1 MRSFQNTHPPPNFE
15 GIHEVT
21 NWFVKPSPQGTCSAG
36 VYGCQLGEERSVLEV
51 SVSPAPFVC
60 ILPNELLPSQVKCI
74 DVTQRSVTLVIANPR
89 SFGYE
94 ELHTLP
100 KVPEEY
106 Y

>member
-1 MRSFQNTHPPPNFE
+1 MCRKGSLREPVASPNCTE
-15 GIHEVT
+15 EDVGLGLEEKEEV
-21 NWFVKPSPQGTCSAG
+21 Q
-36 VYGCQLGEERSVLEV
+36 QEV
-51 SVSPAPFVC
+51 S
-60 ILPNELLPSQVKCI
+60 SQVKCI